1 MPPPLFFNVE
11 GYELK
16 SLLLLGD
23 DPYVN
28 GMHFYD
34 IEMAQY
40 MWIKGIINDYDTY
53 YVPRNNKDVLERYNY
68 DFNVVDSITKTYDF
82 VVTDTSK
89 IHNLF
94 DNHGQPVDLW
104 KSVRKV
110 YLVFSEN
117 ILNLDC
123 IMDTLVKKSH
133 ISAHELKEFLR
144 KHCVYCYDPRFTTT
158 TDIKKAREFFGSV
171 DDITINPFPRFWKH
185 KRYDVDSMHSDF
197 HSKKQYKILIQTKN
211 LDALSMM
218 SLKEVFDFI
227 YNRDNILFDY
237 SDEVFDIHAPWTY
250 DALVYAKKNP
260 DFHPRLP
267 IEFVLNNKPVYIMYY
282 TNGISR
288 MINTNMSNNKRVNMY
303 KKTRAKKIHNPSF
316 RHFCSAKNIVYR
328 DNFVYSCMNGIQFE
342 DAFQFEHEIIDE
354 IIANNLC

>member
-1 MPPPLFFNVE
+1 
-11 GYELK
+11 
-16 SLLLLGD
+16 
-23 DPYVN
+23 
-28 GMHFYD
+28 
-34 IEMAQY
+34 
-40 MWIKGIINDYDTY
+40 
-53 YVPRNNKDVLERYNY
+53 
-68 DFNVVDSITKTYDF
+68 
-82 VVTDTSK
+82 
-89 IHNLF
+89 
-94 DNHGQPVDLW
+94 
-104 KSVRKV
+104 
-110 YLVFSEN
+110 
-117 ILNLDC
+117 
-123 IMDTLVKKSH
+123 
-133 ISAHELKEFLR
+133 
-144 KHCVYCYDPRFTTT
+144 
-158 TDIKKAREFFGSV
+158 
-171 DDITINPFPRFWKH
+171 
-185 KRYDVDSMHSDF
+185 
-197 HSKKQYKILIQTKN
+197 
-211 LDALSMM
+211 MM

-267 IEFVLNNKPVYIMYY
+267 VEFVLNNKPVYVMYY

-303 KKTRAKKIHNPSF
+303 KKTRAEKIHNPSF